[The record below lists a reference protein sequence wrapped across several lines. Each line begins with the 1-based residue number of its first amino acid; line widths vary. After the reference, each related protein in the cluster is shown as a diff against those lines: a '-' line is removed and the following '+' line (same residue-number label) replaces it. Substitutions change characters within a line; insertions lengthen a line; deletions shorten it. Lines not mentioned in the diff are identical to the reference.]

1 MQWNCTSIGLCST
14 KKTNQWLGGGA
25 WAYGFAAASQISSLQ
40 RRRPRFLLFADTEI
54 HRWNASA
61 AGLDLLQRPAC
72 KFGLSPAGIRR
83 RPKRASLKEQISAR
97 LCCKC
102 CTVIV
107 RRAGLPWTLMTLTL
121 RACHAWGNP
130 TLTLCSAGVDC
141 SHWEFSLASLRSRIA
156 FFSEARPGKVYVWET
171 LRKVRTAFWRLR

>member
-1 MQWNCTSIGLCST
+1 M
-14 KKTNQWLGGGA
+14 A
-25 WAYGFAAASQISSLQ
+25 
-40 RRRPRFLLFADTEI
+40 RRRRVSLWLRRRISDFFSSATKTLPRWLFADGEI
-54 HRWNASA
+54 RRWNASA

-72 KFGLSPAGIRR
+72 KFGLSLAAIRR

-102 CTVIV
+102 CTINV

-141 SHWEFSLASLRSRIA
+141 SHWEFSLASLRTRIA

-171 LRKVRTAFWRLR
+171 LRKVRTIFFSASVTAIKVAPLRSKEFLGG